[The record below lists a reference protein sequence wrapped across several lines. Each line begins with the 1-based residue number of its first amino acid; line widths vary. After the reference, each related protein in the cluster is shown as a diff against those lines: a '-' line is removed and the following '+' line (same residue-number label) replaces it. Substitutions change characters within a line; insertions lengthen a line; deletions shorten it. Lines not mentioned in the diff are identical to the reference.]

1 MLRDSIEVKS
11 RLGIRGDQW
20 LYSVQAYIIHL
31 YRLCLF
37 WHYCARV
44 LQMNT
49 PLEVLHRV
57 FGYETF
63 YPLQERV
70 IAHILGGQ
78 DALALMATGGGKSV
92 CFQVPALCKDGLTLV
107 ISPLVAL
114 QRDQVEAL
122 KANGVAAA
130 VLNSTQSADEAEGVL
145 SDIAHGKLKL
155 LYVSP
160 EKLLRPSI
168 ANSLT
173 KWNINLI
180 AVDEA
185 HCISSWG
192 HDFRPGYTQLGRL
205 RLMLPGV
212 PLLALTATADP
223 AIQRDILNQLSIDEG
238 SVFQSSFDRPNLHLS
253 VLPGQKRFERLRLFL
268 KSHPNQPGIVYCLSR
283 AATEDLAE
291 KLNRLGYKAD
301 AYHAGMGTEDRH
313 RIQDAFLRDETVIM
327 CATVAFGM
335 GIDKSN
341 VRWVVHWNLPK
352 NLEGFYQEIGR
363 AGRDGLPA
371 DTVLFY
377 SYADV
382 AQQLR
387 FIDNANAERRE
398 LLVAKLDRMKQYAEA
413 LICRR
418 RILLSYFGEIL
429 EEDCGHCDVCEHPP
443 KTFDGTIV
451 AQKLLSAIYRTTECS
466 TLRHCALILRGSHA
480 QEIKEPRWHELKTFG
495 VGRDLRYEEWIEY
508 GSQLI
513 NAGYVSV
520 AYDRGMTLHLTTLS
534 MPVLKGQRS
543 VALVKF
549 RSLEEQK
556 IEASRQKADPAN
568 DGDPDLVDCL
578 KVVRKKLADE
588 HGFPAYII
596 FSDKTLN
603 DMASKVPKD
612 FTQFLQV
619 HGVGEVK
626 AESYGPIFLKA
637 IHQWEEKRIKRVAT
651 MDTNILG
658 SLQQGELMPSQN

>member
-1 MLRDSIEVKS
+1 
-11 RLGIRGDQW
+11 
-20 LYSVQAYIIHL
+20 
-31 YRLCLF
+31 
-37 WHYCARV
+37 
-44 LQMNT
+44 MNT

-63 YPLQERV
+63 YPLQEKV
-70 IAHILGGQ
+70 ITHILDGQ
-78 DALALMATGGGKSV
+78 DALALMPTGGGKSL

-122 KANGVAAA
+122 KANGVAAEL
-130 VLNSTQSADEAEGVL
+130 LNSTQSEDEAEEVL
-145 SDIAHGKLKL
+145 SDIARGKLKL
-155 LYVSP
+155 LYISP
-160 EKLLRPSI
+160 EKLLGSST
-168 ANSLT
+168 ANSLST
-173 KWNINLI
+173 WNINLI

-185 HCISSWG
+185 HCISFWG
-192 HDFRPGYTQLGRL
+192 HDFRPEYTQLGRL
-205 RLMLPGV
+205 RLILPGV

-223 AIQRDILNQLSIDEG
+223 AIQRDILKQLSIDEA
-238 SVFQSSFDRPNLHLS
+238 SLFQSSFDRPNLHLS
-253 VLPGQKRFERLRLFL
+253 VLPGQKRFEKLRLFL
-268 KSHPNQPGIVYCLSR
+268 KSHPNQAGIIYCLSR
-283 AATEDLAE
+283 AATEELAE

-301 AYHAGMGTEDRH
+301 AYHAGMSTDDRH
-313 RIQDAFLRDETVIM
+313 CAQDAFLKDETLII

-371 DTVLFY
+371 DTLLFY

-382 AQQLR
+382 AQQRR
-387 FIDNANAERRE
+387 FLDSASSERRE
-398 LLVAKLDRMKQYAEA
+398 LLEAKLDRMKQYAEA

-418 RILLSYFGEIL
+418 RILLSYFGETL
-429 EEDCGHCDVCEHPP
+429 VENCGHCDVCEHPP
-443 KTFDGTIV
+443 VTFEGTIV
-451 AQKLLSAIYRTTECS
+451 AQKLLSAIYRTKGCS

-480 QEIKEPRWHELKTFG
+480 QEITEMRWHELKTFG
-495 VGRDLRYEEWIEY
+495 VGRDLSYEEWIEY

-520 AYDRGMTLHLTTLS
+520 AYDRGMTLQLTALS
-534 MPVLKGQRS
+534 MAVLKGERS

-549 RSLEEQK
+549 RSLEERK
-556 IEASRQKADPAN
+556 IEATRQKTNPAN
-568 DGDPDLVDCL
+568 DGDPDLVEIL
-578 KVVRKKLADE
+578 KGVRKKLADE

-596 FSDKTLN
+596 FSDKTLH

-612 FTQFLQV
+612 FTQLLQV

-626 AESYGPIFLKA
+626 ASSYGPIFLKA
-637 IHQWEEKRIKRVAT
+637 IHQWEGQA
-651 MDTNILG
+651 
-658 SLQQGELMPSQN
+658 Q